1 MGRIIVNEFNEN
13 GFSEEN
19 LRRIAA
25 LKIKFRLSVKIHLTA
40 YILGIVLLISI
51 NLLLTPFFLWVIFPI
66 FGWLIGLVIHIT
78 AYIVYARGVYPIA
91 KRGVIFNTIAY
102 IVVILFLFIINNYI
116 NLILNV
122 PFLYYWLYYWA
133 VFPAFFWGLA
143 LIIHFIVYL
152 GFYNKKHY
160 EEGQRKSRMERAIEK
175 EMQKLRKTQ
184 LKES

>member
-40 YILGIVLLISI
+40 YILGIILLISI
-51 NLLLTPFFLWVIFPI
+51 NLLFKSLIPWAIFPV
-66 FGWLIGLVIHIT
+66 FGWLIGLVMHLT

-91 KRGVIFNTIAY
+91 KRGVIFNTVAY
-102 IVVILFLFIINNYI
+102 IVVILFLFIINTYI
-116 NLILNV
+116 NLIINK
-122 PFLYYWLYYWA
+122 PFLFFWA
-133 VFPAFFWGLA
+133 VIPAFFWGLA
-143 LIIHFIVYL
+143 LIIHYIVYK
-152 GFYNKKHY
+152 GFFNKNLY
-160 EEGQRKSRMERAIEK
+160 EQGERQSRMERAIEK
-175 EMQKLRKTQ
+175 EMRKLRKKRAQ

>member
-1 MGRIIVNEFNEN
+1 VNEFNEN

>member
-1 MGRIIVNEFNEN
+1 LRRIIVNESNEN

-40 YILGIVLLISI
+40 YIFTIVLLISI
-51 NLLLTPFFLWVIFPI
+51 NMLFTPFLLWVVFVI

-91 KRGVIFNTIAY
+91 KRVVIFNTVAY

-152 GFYNKKHY
+152 GFFNKNLY
-160 EEGQRKSRMERAIEK
+160 EEGEKQSRMERAIEK
-175 EMQKLRKTQ
+175 EMHKLRK
-184 LKES
+184 KSA

>member
-1 MGRIIVNEFNEN
+1 MNESNEN

-40 YILGIVLLISI
+40 YIFTIVLLISV
-51 NLLLTPFFLWVIFPI
+51 NVLFTPFLAWVIFPI

-78 AYIVYARGVYPIA
+78 AYLVYARGVYPIA
-91 KRGVIFNTIAY
+91 KRGVIFNTVSY
-102 IVVILFLFIINNYI
+102 IVSILFLFIINIYI

-122 PFLYYWLYYWA
+122 PFLYYWA
-133 VFPAFFWGLA
+133 VFPTFFWGLA

-152 GFYNKKHY
+152 GFFNKKLY
-160 EEGQRKSRMERAIEK
+160 EEGERQTRMERAIEK
-175 EMQKLRKTQ
+175 EMNKLRKKSEE
-184 LKES
+184 LKKS